1 MDFAFFPAIDLRGGK
16 RVQLVGGV
24 PGTEVVAL
32 DDPLAQAERWVE
44 QGSLAE
50 VMVRKLKEGD
60 GEIKPLLS
68 EMQWC
73 LRENRP
79 FQAEAG
85 RCG

>member
-16 RVQLVGGV
+16 CVQLVGGV

-50 VMVRKLKEGD
+50 VMVRRLKEGD

-68 EMQWC
+68 ESAVVPEGEPGPS
-73 LRENRP
+73 RRRP
-79 FQAEAG
+79 AE
-85 RCG
+85 